1 MTSRLRPLA
10 AYRAVASGRRLREWH
25 AQTTTL
31 AFSPDNGGLA
41 AGAGDGRVLVL
52 DVRDPAH
59 TSTPPAFTGHGAEV
73 LAVAFSPGGRTL
85 AAVASSGATRRT
97 KRPHRPGPVRE
108 TIIPVAGSDL
118 PESSVRPGA
127 LPAPSREQGC
137 GR

>member
-1 MTSRLRPLA
+1 MAVPDMTSRLRPLA

-85 AAVASSGATRRT
+85 AAVASSGATRPP
-97 KRPHRPGPVRE
+97 KPPQPPGPRRG
-108 TIIPVAGSDL
+108 TINTLAGSDNTDSTG
-118 PESSVRPGA
+118 PP
-127 LPAPSREQGC
+127 
-137 GR
+137 